1 LKVILTLR
9 LDKSL
14 VNMRSI
20 LISFSVVVICV
31 VVLVVAQLT
40 TPKAI
45 AATVDDATPI
55 AITTL
60 AAAPDAGEAAV
71 GEDLLAKSDYT
82 TTASG
87 LKYRDLVAGTG
98 AMPQKGQTVAVQY
111 TGTLTNGKKFD
122 SSRDRGQPFEFRIGV
137 GQVIKGWDE
146 GVGSMRVGGRRE
158 LVIPPD
164 LAYGNRALGGV
175 IPANSTLLFDVEL
188 VGIR

>member
-122 SSRDRGQPFEFRIGV
+122 RRPA
-137 GQVIKGWDE
+137 
-146 GVGSMRVGGRRE
+146 RVGDSPRFGLWEPR
-158 LVIPPD
+158 PWW
-164 LAYGNRALGGV
+164 GNSSEFY
-175 IPANSTLLFDVEL
+175 PAV
-188 VGIR
+188 